1 MKGMWMAIILAILM
15 AIITAAIM
23 FGYWLETSPEFAKGG
38 QTAFGKIPAMLGS
51 LFLCRKKAKTTY
63 VKNAPKMRKGIAEAT
78 NLLILIV
85 MVLLVAFIL
94 FLIFASIGA
103 EAGPASNS
111 IAYNA
116 FDAILGLIP

>member
-1 MKGMWMAIILAILM
+1 MKGMVMAIILAIIM
-15 AIITAAIM
+15 AVITAAIM
-23 FGYWLETSPEFAKGG
+23 FGYWLETSPEFAKAG
-38 QTAFGKIPAMLGS
+38 QKAIGAIPGLV
-51 LFLCRKKAKTTY
+51 FLYRKKAKTTH
-63 VKNAPKMRKGIAEAT
+63 VKDNAPKARKGIAEAT
-78 NLLILIV
+78 NLLILVV

-94 FLIFASIGA
+94 FLVFASLGA